1 MLTLPNPGAMS
12 LSARAKAVVFEDE
25 RSRALLDRIRRLA
38 PSDATVLVTGETG
51 TGKEIVARH
60 IHALSH
66 RARRPFVAVN
76 CGAWSE
82 SLVES
87 ELFGHE
93 KGAFTGA
100 TTAKAGWFE
109 SADGGTLFLDEVG
122 DLPLQLQVKL
132 LRVLQERE
140 VVRLGSRQPI
150 PIDVRLIAATNVDL
164 EEAVAAR
171 RFREDLF
178 YRLNVAAVSLLP
190 LRERP
195 GDILPLA
202 SYFLSVYA
210 SRVGVAPTELTPE
223 AAQRLLEHPW
233 PGNIRELENAIHH
246 ALLVCKGHRITPPDL
261 RLSALQPRAST
272 VPPAALAPTA
282 PPASSRVVPEAPLA
296 ALESALLS
304 LFEQN
309 HPGLHEH
316 IEGVLLRTAYRY
328 SHRNQLQ
335 TARLLGISRNIVRA
349 RLVQFGELARSP
361 RARGGSEPPESG
373 PISSGPCS
381 LDEAACEVE
390 ERDAPLDTVRIGC
403 QRFGLLMRLVKLKG
417 SLDRALG
424 RRGVKVEWVE
434 FHSGTQLAEAL
445 RATQVDLGLV
455 GEGPPIFALSARA
468 PIVYLAAEPPA
479 PEGEAII
486 VHRDS
491 PIRTV
496 ADLKGKTVALNKGS
510 NVDYLLIRA
519 LEEANVRY
527 EDVNL
532 SFIPPSGARAA
543 FESREVDA
551 WAIWNPM
558 LSTVKDATGARV
570 LRDGKGLATN
580 RAYYIGARGFADA
593 HPDVVQIFL
602 SEVKAMG
609 EWANENTAAAAA
621 LLAPHLGL
629 PQAALVAALQRR
641 RFGLRA
647 LDAELVASQ
656 QEVADAFLKLRLIP
670 HPIRV
675 AEAQWAPP
683 SRRDRM
689 ARCESAVAVA
699 CAAAGGRSG

>member
-1 MLTLPNPGAMS
+1 MS
-12 LSARAKAVVFEDE
+12 LSIRAKAVVFEDE

-38 PSDATVLVTGETG
+38 PSDATLLVTGETG

-66 RARRPFVAVN
+66 RARRPFLAVN

-109 SADGGTLFLDEVG
+109 AADGGTLFLDEVG

-164 EEAVAAR
+164 EAAMAAR
-171 RFREDLF
+171 HFREDLY
-178 YRLNVAAVSLLP
+178 YRLNVATVSLLP

-202 SYFLSVYA
+202 RYFLSMHA
-210 SRVGVAPTELTPE
+210 SRVGAVPAELTPE
-223 AAQRLLEHPW
+223 AAKRLLDHPW

-246 ALLVCKGHRITPPDL
+246 ALLVCKGHRITPADL
-261 RLSALQPRAST
+261 RLTALLPRAST
-272 VPPAALAPTA
+272 LPPAPAAVPSLRALPGGRAAPEA
-282 PPASSRVVPEAPLA
+282 PLATPEAPLA
-296 ALESALLS
+296 ALESALLA

-309 HPGLHEH
+309 RPGLHEH
-316 IEGVLLRTAYRY
+316 IEEVLMRTAYRY
-328 SHRNQLQ
+328 CHRNQLQ
-335 TARLLGISRNIVRA
+335 AARLLGISRNIVRA

-361 RARGGSEPPESG
+361 RSRGGNEPPESG

-381 LDEAACEVE
+381 LDEAACGGE
-390 ERDAPLDTVRIGC
+390 ERGASIETVRIGC
-403 QRFGLLMRLVKLKG
+403 QKFGLLMRLVKLKG
-417 SLDRALG
+417 SLERALEE
-424 RRGVKVEWVE
+424 RGVKVAWVE
-434 FHSGTQLAEAL
+434 FPGGPQLAEAL
-445 RATQVDLGLV
+445 RETQVDLGLV
-455 GEGPPIFALSARA
+455 GEGPPIIALSARA

-527 EDVNL
+527 EDVHVT
-532 SFIPPSGARAA
+532 FMPPSGARAA
-543 FESREVDA
+543 FERREVDA

-558 LSTVKDATGARV
+558 LSSVRDATGARV
-570 LRDGKGLATN
+570 LRDGRGLATN

-593 HPDVVQIFL
+593 HPDLVQLFL
-602 SEVKAMG
+602 SEVKAVG
-609 EWANENTAAAAA
+609 EWANANTEAAAA
-621 LLAPHLGL
+621 LLAPQLGL
-629 PQAALVAALQRR
+629 PQAAVVAALQRR

-683 SRRDRM
+683 SRWDPA
-689 ARCESAVAVA
+689 ARCEAAGAVA
-699 CAAAGGRSG
+699 CAAGGGRAG